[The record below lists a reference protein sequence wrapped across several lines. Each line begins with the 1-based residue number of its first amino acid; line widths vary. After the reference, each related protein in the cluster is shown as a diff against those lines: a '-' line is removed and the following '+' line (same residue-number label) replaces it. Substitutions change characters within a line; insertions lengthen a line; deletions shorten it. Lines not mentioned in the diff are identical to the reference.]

1 MHLFHEVIR
10 SSRIMTICGVFMKK
24 NLIVP
29 ELSVSEKI
37 LWAAS
42 AAGVTVL
49 FCLVPQK
56 NPLTLIATLVG
67 VTSLLFVAKGHVSGQ
82 FLQLVF
88 CVLYA
93 IVALG
98 FKYYGEAITYMGM
111 TFPSDL
117 FAAVVWLKN
126 PSKKG
131 KSEVRMAHLTPK
143 KSAVAIF
150 ISTAVTVI
158 FYFILK
164 KLNTANLEISTVS
177 VATSMAASVL
187 IIMRVPYYALA
198 YAANDIVLIA
208 MWILASAENP
218 VYIPMIFNFVIFLV
232 NDLYGFFSWKKLRRI
247 QEERN

>member
-1 MHLFHEVIR
+1 
-10 SSRIMTICGVFMKK
+10 MKK

-29 ELSVSEKI
+29 ELSVPEKI

-42 AAGVTVL
+42 AVCVTVL

-56 NPLTLIATLVG
+56 NPLTLIATIVG
-67 VTSLLFVAKGHVSGQ
+67 VTSLLFTAKGHVSGQ

-117 FAAVVWLKN
+117 FAAIVWLKN

-131 KSEVRMAHLTPK
+131 KNEVRTEVRMAHLTPK
-143 KSAVAIF
+143 KSAVALLV
-150 ISTAVTVI
+150 SAAATVI

-177 VATSMAASVL
+177 VFTSMAASVL
-187 IIMRVPYYALA
+187 TIMRVPYYALA

-208 MWILASAENP
+208 MWILASIENP
-218 VYIPMIFNFVIFLV
+218 VYVPMIFNFVIFLV
-232 NDLYGFFSWKKLRRI
+232 NDLYGFFSWKKLRSI
-247 QEERN
+247 QEEGENVLGNE

>member
-1 MHLFHEVIR
+1 
-10 SSRIMTICGVFMKK
+10 MKK

-29 ELSVSEKI
+29 ELSVPEKI

-42 AAGVTVL
+42 AVGVTVL

-56 NPLTLIATLVG
+56 NPLTLIATIVS
-67 VTSLLFVAKGHVSGQ
+67 VTSLLFTAKGHVSGQ

-98 FKYYGEAITYMGM
+98 FEYYGEAITYMGM

-117 FAAVVWLKN
+117 FAAIVWLKN

-131 KSEVRMAHLTPK
+131 KSEVRMSHLTPK
-143 KSAVAIF
+143 KSAVALLV
-150 ISTAVTVI
+150 SATATVL
-158 FYFILK
+158 FYFVLK
-164 KLNTANLEISTVS
+164 KLNTANLEISTIS

-187 IIMRVPYYALA
+187 TIMRVPYYALA
-198 YAANDIVLIA
+198 YTANDIVLII
-208 MWILASAENP
+208 MWILASVENP
-218 VYIPMIFNFVIFLV
+218 VYIPMIFNFMIFLV
-232 NDLYGFFSWKKLRRI
+232 NDLYGFFSWKKLRNA
-247 QEERN
+247 QEANEANEIIS

>member
-1 MHLFHEVIR
+1 
-10 SSRIMTICGVFMKK
+10 MKK

-29 ELSVSEKI
+29 ELSVAEKI

-42 AAGVTVL
+42 AVCVTVL

-67 VTSLLFVAKGHVSGQ
+67 ITSLLFTAKGHVSGQ
-82 FLQLVF
+82 FIQLVF

-93 IVALG
+93 LVSLG

-117 FAAVVWLKN
+117 FAAIVWLKN

-131 KSEVRMAHLTPK
+131 KTEVRMAHLTPK
-143 KSAVAIF
+143 KSAVAILA
-150 ISTAVTVI
+150 STAAAFI

-177 VATSMAASVL
+177 VFTSMMASVL
-187 IIMRVPYYALA
+187 TIMRVPYYALA
-198 YAANDIVLIA
+198 YAANDIVLII
-208 MWILASAENP
+208 MWIMASLENP
-218 VYIPMIFNFVIFLV
+218 VYVPMIFNFAVFLV
-232 NDLYGFFSWKKLRRI
+232 NDLYGFFSWKKLRRL
-247 QEERN
+247 QEENQD

>member
-1 MHLFHEVIR
+1 MR
-10 SSRIMTICGVFMKK
+10 K

-29 ELSVSEKI
+29 ELSVPEKI
-37 LWAAS
+37 TWATS
-42 AAGVTVL
+42 AVCVTFL

-56 NPLTLIATLVG
+56 NPLTLIATIVG
-67 VTSLLFVAKGHVSGQ
+67 ITSLLFTAKGHVSGQ
-82 FLQLVF
+82 FLQLLF

-117 FAAVVWLKN
+117 FAAIVWLKN

-131 KSEVRMAHLTPK
+131 KTEVQMAHLTPK
-143 KSAVAIF
+143 KSIVAILA
-150 ISTAVTVI
+150 STATAFI

-177 VATSMAASVL
+177 VATSMMASVL
-187 IIMRVPYYALA
+187 TIMRVPYYALA
-198 YAANDIVLIA
+198 YAANDIVLII
-208 MWILASAENP
+208 MWIMASVENQ

-232 NDLYGFFSWKKLRRI
+232 NDLYGFFSWKKLRNM
-247 QEERN
+247 QEERENTLGDE

>member
-1 MHLFHEVIR
+1 
-10 SSRIMTICGVFMKK
+10 MKK

-29 ELSVSEKI
+29 ELSLPEKI
-37 LWAAS
+37 LWTAS
-42 AAGVTVL
+42 AVCVTVL

-56 NPLTLIATLVG
+56 NPLTLIATIVG
-67 VTSLLFVAKGHVSGQ
+67 VTSLLFTAKGHVSGQ

-117 FAAVVWLKN
+117 FAAIVWLKN

-131 KSEVRMAHLTPK
+131 KTEVRMAHLTPK
-143 KSAVAIF
+143 KSAVAI
-150 ISTAVTVI
+150 SVSAAATVI

-164 KLNTANLEISTVS
+164 MLNTANLEISTVS

-187 IIMRVPYYALA
+187 TIMRVPYYALA
-198 YAANDIVLIA
+198 YTANDIVLII
-208 MWILASAENP
+208 MWIMASIENP
-218 VYIPMIFNFVIFLV
+218 VYVPMILNFVIFLV

-247 QEERN
+247 QEEGENTLGDE

>member
-1 MHLFHEVIR
+1 
-10 SSRIMTICGVFMKK
+10 MKK

-29 ELSVSEKI
+29 ELSVAEKI

-42 AAGVTVL
+42 AVCVTVL

-67 VTSLLFVAKGHVSGQ
+67 ITSLLFTAKGHVSGQ
-82 FLQLVF
+82 FIQLVF
-88 CVLYA
+88 CILYA
-93 IVALG
+93 LVSLG

-117 FAAVVWLKN
+117 FAAIVWLKN

-131 KSEVRMAHLTPK
+131 KTEVRMAHLTPK
-143 KSAVAIF
+143 KSAVAILA
-150 ISTAVTVI
+150 STAASFI

-177 VATSMAASVL
+177 VFTSMMASVL
-187 IIMRVPYYALA
+187 TIMRVPYYALA
-198 YAANDIVLIA
+198 YAANDIVLII
-208 MWILASAENP
+208 MWIMASLENP
-218 VYIPMIFNFVIFLV
+218 VYVPMIFNFAVFLV
-232 NDLYGFFSWKKLRRI
+232 NDLYGFFSWKKLRRL
-247 QEERN
+247 QEENQD

>member
-1 MHLFHEVIR
+1 
-10 SSRIMTICGVFMKK
+10 MKK
-24 NLIVP
+24 NLIIP
-29 ELSVSEKI
+29 ELSVPEKI

-42 AAGVTVL
+42 VFGVTVL

-56 NPLTLIATLVG
+56 NPLTLIATIVG
-67 VTSLLFVAKGHVSGQ
+67 VTSLLFTAKGHVSGQ

-117 FAAVVWLKN
+117 FAATMWLKN

-131 KSEVRMAHLTPK
+131 KTEVRTEVRMAHLSPK
-143 KSAVAIF
+143 KSAVALLV
-150 ISTAVTVI
+150 SAAATVI

-177 VATSMAASVL
+177 VFTSMAASVL
-187 IIMRVPYYALA
+187 TIMRVPYYALA
-198 YAANDIVLIA
+198 YAANDIVLII
-208 MWILASAENP
+208 MWIMASIENP
-218 VYIPMIFNFVIFLV
+218 IYVPMIFNFVIFLV
-232 NDLYGFFSWKKLRRI
+232 NDLYGFFSWKKLRSM
-247 QEERN
+247 QEEGEI

>member
-1 MHLFHEVIR
+1 
-10 SSRIMTICGVFMKK
+10 MKK

-29 ELSVSEKI
+29 ELSLPEKI
-37 LWAAS
+37 LWTAS
-42 AAGVTVL
+42 AVCVTVL

-56 NPLTLIATLVG
+56 NPLTLIATIVG
-67 VTSLLFVAKGHVSGQ
+67 VTSLLFTAKGHVSGQ

-117 FAAVVWLKN
+117 FAAIVWLKN

-131 KSEVRMAHLTPK
+131 KTEVRMAHLTPK
-143 KSAVAIF
+143 KSAVAI
-150 ISTAVTVI
+150 SVSAAATVI

-164 KLNTANLEISTVS
+164 MLYWDRFTAGMAPLLIGMFFLGATQLFFIGLLGEYVLSINTR
-177 VATSMAASVL
+177 VL
-187 IIMRVPYYALA
+187 DRP
-198 YAANDIVLIA
+198 
-208 MWILASAENP
+208 
-218 VYIPMIFNFVIFLV
+218 LV
-232 NDLYGFFSWKKLRRI
+232 VE
-247 QEERN
+247 EERLNFEEKEDSENESKTGKA

>member
-1 MHLFHEVIR
+1 
-10 SSRIMTICGVFMKK
+10 MKK

-29 ELSVSEKI
+29 ELSVAEKI

-42 AAGVTVL
+42 AVCVTVL

-67 VTSLLFVAKGHVSGQ
+67 ITSLLFTAKGHVSGQ
-82 FLQLVF
+82 FIQLVF
-88 CVLYA
+88 CILYA
-93 IVALG
+93 LVSLG

-117 FAAVVWLKN
+117 FAAIVWLKN

-131 KSEVRMAHLTPK
+131 KTEVRMSHLTPK
-143 KSAVAIF
+143 KSAVAILA
-150 ISTAVTVI
+150 STAASFI

-177 VATSMAASVL
+177 VFTSMMASVL
-187 IIMRVPYYALA
+187 TIMRVPYYALA
-198 YAANDIVLIA
+198 YAANDIVLII
-208 MWILASAENP
+208 MWIMASLENP
-218 VYIPMIFNFVIFLV
+218 VYVPMIFNFAVFLV
-232 NDLYGFFSWKKLRRI
+232 NDLYGFFSWKKLRRL
-247 QEERN
+247 QEENQD